1 MLKYDLN
8 YDLNY
13 ECSNHLSKS
22 KSEMSLNSHLAFRFY
37 INSILTI
44 SEGFYFFDF
53 ATVGFGFVAFGATA
67 GVATKP

>member
-1 MLKYDLN
+1 
-8 YDLNY
+8 
-13 ECSNHLSKS
+13 
-22 KSEMSLNSHLAFRFY
+22 MSLNSHLAFRFY

-53 ATVGFGFVAFGATA
+53 ATVGFGFVAFGAAA